1 MARFLA
7 RTLALS
13 RPSALRSS
21 HRPLRG
27 LSSKVEFIEI
37 DLSEDAP
44 SPSSGVEGGSKEE
57 ATSGMRRLE
66 DAIRGVIVRRA
77 APDWLPFVP
86 GASYWVPQMRRPLG
100 ITDLMGTVAYTAMG
114 AGSAEVMTEEEMM
127 CLTTMRGWPSAAYFV
142 EGKSPHVVKRSRK
155 VATQTDDEES

>member
-7 RTLALS
+7 RTLTLV

-21 HRPLRG
+21 HRPLRS

-37 DLSEDAP
+37 DLSEDGP
-44 SPSSGVEGGSKEE
+44 SPSSGAEGGSTAE
-57 ATSGMRRLE
+57 AAGMRRLE
-66 DAIRGVIVRRA
+66 DAIHGVIVRRS

-114 AGSAEVMTEEEMM
+114 AGNAEVMTEEEMM

-142 EGKSPHVVKRSRK
+142 EGKSPHLVKRSRK
-155 VATQTDDEES
+155 VATHTDDEES